1 MLQGAVVALILA
13 GIAGVLGYT
22 GVGGAGSHEA
32 AYAFLLVGIVFI
44 TAFLGTTR
52 LRR

>member
-13 GIAGVLGYT
+13 GIAGVLGYS
-22 GVGGAGSHEA
+22 GVGGAGSHEV
-32 AYAFLLVGIVFI
+32 AYALLLVGLILI
-44 TAFLGTTR
+44 AAFLGTTR